1 MSRSTAFLLSVF
13 VALTFTATPALAG
26 TTGGITGH
34 VVDNA
39 GAPLAGAK
47 VGATS
52 PSQSAN
58 ATTDAKGFYVILN
71 LSPDTFS
78 VTATKDG
85 YDAVTV
91 AGFTVQADQSTRAD
105 FSLKPS
111 AKVIAHVTT
120 SAQVSVVSRTVT
132 GDLYAVN
139 AQAINAYQGSA
150 GGAETL
156 YSQNGVVGSL
166 PGVLRDVGTG
176 GGYAGNGSISMRGGT
191 NDQVGFELE
200 GIPLNRSF
208 DAANAT
214 SFVTNGLSSLEV
226 YTGGEPADAGRSM
239 AGYINEQ
246 ITRGRYPGGADL
258 TLVAGTPDYNH
269 TLQADAYG
277 GTPDQRF
284 TWYFST
290 LAANADYNF
299 GNRNNLD
306 NTIINV
312 PANDPTCPFFNGVNG
327 TSLNC
332 ASSFSLAMPISHS
345 IFWGL
350 VNPSAVIRDNVLNLH
365 YLVDHNGLSDD
376 LQALYVTGSTS
387 NPFPYSG
394 GQLDPNLADATTGSG
409 AIAWPSGSLYL
420 GKLGQPFDP
429 SLSETLTWPSSHNN
443 TGAIPSN
450 YQDHQNTESGI
461 EKLGYTRVFSS
472 SSFLR
477 FYAYSLYSLYA
488 FDQATNPFVG
498 DSFYQLH
505 DNETGAT
512 VNYQN
517 QLNSQHLLRIDVDY
531 LKDLTLRYNYAPD
544 FFGFDCAPNTLG
556 SNDIC
561 SDSGTSNTLCG
572 SIANGT
578 KPPFSTLGPCNPGDT
593 VAFIGAPYAYWNNLP
608 DINTDVA
615 VADTFR
621 ASDNLLFDIGV
632 RFDRFHI
639 ELTPL
644 QITGPNGI
652 AEIAQNQF
660 GTCLDGYNYAPG
672 EPCNGYLTSVQ
683 GEFGNVPSVAPG
695 AANWQNVSGSLDFNE
710 FSPRFGFTY
719 TLPDRD
725 VLRFSVGR
733 YVEPPNTYGEEYVA
747 APNWGAGN
755 TVSVLN
761 NFYDG
766 LGFLAVHNIQPQD
779 ATNYDASYER
789 DFGGGWS
796 AKITPFVRITRN
808 QILSLPVTPNNPTF
822 ETGYNF
828 GTARIRGSEFLLRKS
843 RTTSDGVSATLA
855 ATYTDAKLRYERT
868 LGATNFIDTIN
879 SQISAYN
886 SQYLTHFP
894 LFDPNGY
901 YSPSAFQAFG
911 AFTPSYDVKWVVNL
925 TLDERTHG
933 FDIVP
938 TFNYQSGNPYGDPL
952 QFPDLHQATSSLTPL
967 AFGPDPYTGAF
978 DGLGSLKG
986 PSWLTM
992 NLGVSHDLSQNVKAG
1007 ILVTNVFTSIHNH
1020 GYPWELPTGNQVLS
1034 YEDNEFY
1041 GFGSFGGRYAGDA
1054 YWPYAASSINPV
1066 REYVFTLSTKM

>member
-1 MSRSTAFLLSVF
+1 MSRPTAFLLTL
-13 VALTFTATPALAG
+13 VAALALAAAPALAG
-26 TTGGITGH
+26 TTGGISGH
-34 VVDNA
+34 VTDA
-39 GAPLAGAK
+39 TGAPLAGAK
-47 VGATS
+47 VAAMS
-52 PSQSAN
+52 PSQSAS
-58 ATTDAKGFYVILN
+58 ATTDAKGFYAILN
-71 LSPDTFS
+71 LSPDTYS

-85 YDAVTV
+85 YDAVTIS
-91 AGFTVQADQSTRAD
+91 GFTVQADQSTRVDLA
-105 FSLKPS
+105 LKPG
-111 AKVIAHVTT
+111 AKVLGHVTT
-120 SAQVSVVSRTVT
+120 SAQVSVVSHTVT

-139 AQAINAYQGSA
+139 AQAINTYQGSA

-258 TLVAGTPDYNH
+258 TLVAGSPVYDH
-269 TLQADAYG
+269 TLQADIFG

-290 LAANADYNF
+290 LAADADYNF
-299 GNRNNLD
+299 GNRSNLD

-312 PANDPTCPFFNGVNG
+312 PANDPGCPLFNGVNG
-327 TSLNC
+327 SNFNCAQPFSLN
-332 ASSFSLAMPISHS
+332 MPISHS

-350 VNPSAVIRDNVLNLH
+350 VNPSAAIRDNVLNVH
-365 YLVDHNGLSDD
+365 YLVNHNGLSDD
-376 LQALYVTGSTS
+376 VQALYVTGTTS

-394 GQLDPNLADATTGSG
+394 GQLDPNLADALTGSG
-409 AIAWPSGSLYL
+409 QVAWPSGSLYL
-420 GKLGQPFDP
+420 GKLGQPYDP

-443 TGAIPSN
+443 TGQIPAS
-450 YQDHQNTESGI
+450 YQDHQNTDNGI

-477 FYAYSLYSLYA
+477 FYAYSLYSLWA

-498 DSFYQLH
+498 DSWYQLH

-512 VNYQN
+512 LNYQN
-517 QLNSQHLLRIDVDY
+517 QLNAQHLLRVDVDY
-531 LKDLTLRYNYAPD
+531 VKDLSLRYNYAPD

-556 SNDIC
+556 SNNVC
-561 SDSGTSNTLCG
+561 SDSSTSNTLCG
-572 SIANGT
+572 TIAGGALS
-578 KPPFSTLGPCNPGDT
+578 STLFPCSPGQT
-593 VAFIGAPYAYWNNLP
+593 VAFIGSPYAYWNNLP
-608 DINTDVA
+608 DINTDFA
-615 VADTFR
+615 LADTWH
-621 ASDNLLFDIGV
+621 ASDNLLFDVGV

-652 AEIAQNQF
+652 AEQAQNQF
-660 GTCLDGYNYAPG
+660 GTCLDGYNYAPS
-672 EPCNGYLTSVQ
+672 EPCNGYLTQVQ
-683 GEFGNVPSVAPG
+683 GEFPNVPSVAPG
-695 AANWQNVSGSLDFNE
+695 AANWQNVGGSLDFNE

-747 APNWGAGN
+747 APQWGAGN

-766 LGFLAVHNIQPQD
+766 LGFLAVHHILPQD

-796 AKITPFVRITRN
+796 AKITPFVRITRD

-822 ETGYNF
+822 VTGYNF
-828 GTARIRGSEFLLRKS
+828 GTARIRGSEFLVRKS
-843 RTTSDGVSATLA
+843 RTTSDGLSATLA

-868 LGATNFIDTIN
+868 LGSTNFIDTIN
-879 SQISAYN
+879 AGIAAYN
-886 SQYLTHFP
+886 QDYHTHFP

-901 YSPSAFQAFG
+901 YSPSSFQSFG
-911 AFTPSYDVKWVVNL
+911 SFSPSYDVKWVVNL

-933 FDIVP
+933 FDFIP

-952 QFPDLHQATSSLTPL
+952 LFPDLHNSPL
-967 AFGPDPYTGAF
+967 APVGPDPYTHQF
-978 DGLGSLKG
+978 DGLGSLTG

-992 NLGVSHDLSQNVKAG
+992 NFAVSHDVGSNVKAG

-1020 GYPWELPTGNQVLS
+1020 GYPWEIGTGNQVLS
-1034 YEDNEFY
+1034 YEDNEFFA
-1041 GFGSFGGRYAGDA
+1041 GGSFGGRYAGDA
-1054 YWPYAASSINPV
+1054 YWPYAPSSINPT
-1066 REYVFTLSTKM
+1066 REYVFELSTKY

>member
-1 MSRSTAFLLSVF
+1 MSRSTAFLLTVF
-13 VALTFTATPALAG
+13 CSIVIAASPAFAG
-26 TTGGITGH
+26 TTGGISGH
-34 VVDNA
+34 VVDDS

-47 VGATS
+47 VTAAS
-52 PSQSAN
+52 PSQTAN
-58 ATTDAKGFYVILN
+58 ATTDAKGFYSILN
-71 LSPDTFS
+71 LSPDTYS

-91 AGFTVQADQSTRAD
+91 SGFTVQADQSTRAD
-105 FSLKPS
+105 FALKAS
-111 AKVIAHVTT
+111 AKVIGHVTT
-120 SAQVSVVSRTVT
+120 SAQVSVVSHTVT

-139 AQAINAYQGSA
+139 AQAINTYQGSA

-176 GGYAGNGSISMRGGT
+176 GGYGGNGSISMRGGT

-246 ITRGRYPGGADL
+246 INRGRYPGGADL
-258 TLVAGTPDYNH
+258 TLVAGAPVYNH
-269 TLQADAYG
+269 SLQADAYG

-284 TWYFST
+284 SWYFST
-290 LAANADYNF
+290 LASNADYNF

-306 NTIINV
+306 NTVINV
-312 PANDPTCPFFNGVNG
+312 AANDPTCPFFNTING
-327 TSLNC
+327 SNLNC
-332 ASSFSLAMPISHS
+332 SAAFQLNMPISHAV
-345 IFWGL
+345 FWNL
-350 VNPSAVIRDNVLNLH
+350 VNPSAAIRDNVLNLH
-365 YLVDHNGLSDD
+365 YLVPHDGLSDD
-376 LQALYVTGSTS
+376 LQALYVTGTTS
-387 NPFPYSG
+387 NPFAYSG
-394 GQLDPNLADATTGSG
+394 GRLDPNLADDAPAGVVL
-409 AIAWPSGSLYL
+409 WPSGTLYL
-420 GKLGQPFDP
+420 GKVGQPYDP
-429 SLSETLTWPSSHNN
+429 SLMETLTWPSSHNN
-443 TGAIPSN
+443 TGAIPAN
-450 YQDHQNTESGI
+450 YQDHQDTQNGI

-477 FYAYSLYSLYA
+477 FYAYSLYSLWA

-498 DSFYQLH
+498 DSWYQLH

-512 VNYQN
+512 LNYQN
-517 QLNSQHLLRIDVDY
+517 QLNAQHLLRIDVDY
-531 LKDLTLRYNYAPD
+531 VKDLSLRYNYAPD
-544 FFGFDCAPNTLG
+544 FFGFDCAPNTIG
-556 SNDIC
+556 SNSVC
-561 SDSGTSNTLCG
+561 SDNAGANTLCG
-572 SIANGT
+572 SISGGPGGLTNCENG
-578 KPPFSTLGPCNPGDT
+578 GGI
-593 VAFIGAPYAYWNNLP
+593 VAFKGEPYAYWNNLP
-608 DINTDVA
+608 DINSDVA
-615 VADTFR
+615 VADTWH

-639 ELTPL
+639 EPTPL

-660 GTCLDGYNYAPG
+660 GTCLDGYNYGPS
-672 EPCNGYLTSVQ
+672 EPCFGYLTNIQ
-683 GEFGNVPSVAPG
+683 QNFPNVPSVAPG

-710 FSPRFGFTY
+710 FSPRFGLTY

-733 YVEPPNTYGEEYVA
+733 YVEPPNTYGEQYIA
-747 APNWGAGN
+747 APQWGAGD

-766 LGFLAVHNIQPQD
+766 LGFLAIHHLQPQD

-796 AKITPFVRITRN
+796 AKVTPFVRITRN
-808 QILSLPVTPNNPTF
+808 QVLSLPVTPNNPTF

-828 GTARIRGSEFLLRKS
+828 GTARIRGSELLLRKA
-843 RTTSDGVSATLA
+843 RTTTDGLSTILA
-855 ATYTDAKLRYERT
+855 ATYTDTKLRYERT

-879 SQISAYN
+879 SQITAYN
-886 SQYLTHFP
+886 TTYGTKYP

-925 TLDERTHG
+925 TLDEHTHG
-933 FDIVP
+933 FDFIP

-952 QFPDLHQATSSLTPL
+952 QFPDMHPSSGLN
-967 AFGPDPYTGAF
+967 FGPDPYTGKF
-978 DGLGSLKG
+978 DGLGSLVG

-992 NLGVSHDLSQNVKAG
+992 NFAVSHDLSQNMKAG
-1007 ILVTNVFTSIHNH
+1007 VLVTNVFTAIHNH
-1020 GYPWELPTGNQVLS
+1020 GYPWELPTNDQVLS

-1054 YWPYAASSINPV
+1054 YYPYAPSSINPV
-1066 REYVFTLSTKM
+1066 REYVFTISTRM